1 MRDKLIKDSLLRLVH
16 SLGVDVVKRTNYAE
30 ISALIH
36 ALHPRDSGVDLIRL
50 GPDGDGGY
58 LIPDDLSG
66 IEYGFSPGVSTES
79 DFEVDLAKRGLKV
92 YLADY
97 SVDSAASNDSNLFFD
112 KKFVGSLSNRE
123 FMTLDEWKNK
133 KIPDYSG
140 DLILQMDIEGAEFEA
155 IMSVSASLLSQFR
168 IMVIEFHFLQELFN
182 RPYFDLTFR
191 VFRKI
196 LQNHSVVHIHPN
208 NCCGSV
214 KVPKQWTH
222 GNRVECLEIPRVSEF
237 TFYRNDRIKKKS
249 YCRVFPHSLDQDNT
263 SKPSLALPHCWHR

>member
-16 SLGVDVVKRTNYAE
+16 GLGVDVVKRTNYAE

-36 ALHPRDSGVDLIRL
+36 ALHPRDSGVNLIRL

-66 IEYGFSPGVSTES
+66 IEYGFSPGVCTES
-79 DFEVDLAKRGLKV
+79 GFEADLAKRGLKV

-97 SVDSAASNDSNLFFD
+97 SVDSASVNDPNLFFD
-112 KKFVGSLSNRE
+112 KKFIGSLSDRE

-133 KIPDYSG
+133 KIPSYSG

-182 RPYFDLTFR
+182 RPYFDLSSR

-196 LQNHSVVHIHPN
+196 LQNHSVAHIHPN

-214 KVPKQWTH
+214 KVPNQWTH
-222 GNRVECLEIPRVSEF
+222 GNRAGCLEIPRVSEF
-237 TFYRNDRIKKKS
+237 TFYRNDRIKKES